1 MKWAKTANKCHSKR
15 SKDELLNE
23 TKKENVLIRV
33 IRA

>member
-1 MKWAKTANKCHSKR
+1 MKWAKTVNKCHSER
-15 SKDELLNE
+15 SEDALLNE